1 MPGGMRGAS
10 TQKAAEAA
18 PAFRG
23 SEEET
28 GAGKPWRAASVQSQ
42 TPLARE
48 AAPRRECGKASE
60 GARSPPENAQPR
72 PSSLRPRDTQKVVR
86 TLHGGRGRAG
96 HGLRGP
102 GQELRRLQR
111 CAARAE
117 SEKDGPLHRSEP
129 KGYSRT
135 SGRALPGELGARA
148 PTTAVLFFSP
158 PRVEAAT
165 QLCVFRW
172 ICETR
177 RRAPADGSSMAK
189 AMT

>member
-1 MPGGMRGAS
+1 M
-10 TQKAAEAA
+10 
-18 PAFRG
+18 
-23 SEEET
+23 
-28 GAGKPWRAASVQSQ
+28 QSQ
-42 TPLARE
+42 TPLARD

-86 TLHGGRGRAG
+86 TLHGGRGGAG

-135 SGRALPGELGARA
+135 SGRALPGELGPSSGAQQSFLS
-148 PTTAVLFFSP
+148 PPAVLTFEASTVETSTRVGRNSYQATKHAVVGMRGGGIRGQGRGWVRFFLH
-158 PRVEAAT
+158 AI
-165 QLCVFRW
+165 LF
-172 ICETR
+172 
-177 RRAPADGSSMAK
+177 PASN
-189 AMT
+189 